1 MNTNIIIGTAGH
13 IDHGKTT
20 LIKAL
25 TGTDTDRLTEE
36 KKRGISIDLGF
47 TSFKINENKSAGIID
62 VPGHEKFLKN
72 MLAGVAGMDM
82 ILLVV
87 SAEEG
92 IMPQTREHLDILN
105 LIGIKKGIV
114 VITKAEK
121 VDKEFIELIKEDII
135 SEIKGTFLENS
146 EIITV
151 DSISRFGINDL
162 VRKIDNMTDE
172 VEPKNLSVPARMFVD
187 RVFSIK
193 GFGTVLTG
201 TLIEGTLN
209 VDDEVTI
216 YPKKITSKVRN
227 IQVHS
232 KSVDSGYAG
241 QRVAVNVSGIS
252 IDEVERGDILSNSN
266 NIPKSMMIDAK
277 IKILKNASRDLEHWD
292 RVRIYHGAREIL
304 GRVVPLEKNRINK
317 GEEGYVQIRL
327 EEVLASKSMDKI
339 ILRFYSPM
347 ETIGG
352 GTILD
357 PNPPKHNINLDIVE
371 NLRIKEEGRLEDK
384 IEKVL
389 MEASVPL
396 SLEII
401 TQELNEDKKIV
412 EEGLEILIEEKR
424 ALKINEGYFS
434 ENKLTELKIK
444 AIDVINKYH
453 KTFPYR
459 FGMSKEELRSRVYK
473 SFKPKDFDKVLEL
486 LDISREIKIKENII
500 SLTDFEIRY
509 EGKGAT
515 AKRELE
521 NHYLNNMSPLQTDK
535 VTEKDSLKEEV
546 LNSLIGSKLQ
556 RISDDLIY
564 DITLIEKI
572 KNDLLDF
579 LEENEKITVKDFKDM
594 TGLSRKY
601 TIAILEYFD
610 NNKIT
615 KRDGDFRI
623 KCN

>member
-1 MNTNIIIGTAGH
+1 MNKNIIIGTAGH

-25 TGTDTDRLTEE
+25 TGTDTDRLKEE

-47 TSFKINENKSAGIID
+47 TSFKINENKIAGIID

-121 VDKEFIELIKEDII
+121 VEKEFIELIKEDII

-146 EIITV
+146 EIIAV

-162 VRKIDNMTDE
+162 VKKIDNMTDE
-172 VEPKNLSVPARMFVD
+172 VEPKNLSMPARMFVD

-216 YPKKITSKVRN
+216 YPKKITSKVRT

-232 KSVDSGYAG
+232 KSVNSGYAG

-252 IDEVERGDILSNSN
+252 VDEVERGDILSSSNS
-266 NIPKSMMIDAK
+266 IPKSMMIDAK

-292 RVRIYHGAREIL
+292 RVRVYHGAREIL
-304 GRVVPLEKNRINK
+304 GRIVPLEKNRINK

-389 MEASVPL
+389 MESSSPL
-396 SLEII
+396 LSEVI
-401 TQELNEDKKIV
+401 TQELNEDKKII
-412 EEGLEILIEEKR
+412 EEGLKILIEEER
-424 ALKINEGYFS
+424 ALKINEGYF
-434 ENKLTELKIK
+434 NKDKLTELNIK
-444 AIDVINKYH
+444 AIDVISKYH

-459 FGMSKEELRSRVYK
+459 FGISKEELRSRVYK

-486 LDISREIKIKENII
+486 LNISKEVKIKENII
-500 SLTDFEIRY
+500 SLTDFEITY
-509 EGKGAT
+509 EGKGA
-515 AKRELE
+515 AIKKELE

-535 VTEKDSLKEEV
+535 VTEKDSLKEEI
-546 LNSLIGSKLQ
+546 LNSLIGIKLQ

-564 DITLIEKI
+564 DISLMEKI
-572 KNDLLDF
+572 KHDLLNF
-579 LEENEKITVKDFKDM
+579 LAENEKITVKDFKDM

-623 KCN
+623 KYN

>member
-1 MNTNIIIGTAGH
+1 MNKNIIIGTAGH

-25 TGTDTDRLTEE
+25 TGTDTDRLKEE

-92 IMPQTREHLDILN
+92 TMPQTREHLDILN

-121 VDKEFIELIKEDII
+121 VEKEFIELIKEDII

-146 EIITV
+146 EIIAV

-162 VRKIDNMTDE
+162 VKKIDNMTDE

-232 KSVDSGYAG
+232 KSVNSGYAG

-252 IDEVERGDILSNSN
+252 VDEVERGDILSSSNS
-266 NIPKSMMIDAK
+266 IPKSMMIDAK

-292 RVRIYHGAREIL
+292 RVRVYHGAREIL

-389 MEASVPL
+389 MESSSPL
-396 SLEII
+396 LSEVI

-412 EEGLEILIEEKR
+412 EEGLEILIEEER

-434 ENKLTELKIK
+434 KDKLAELNIK
-444 AIDVINKYH
+444 AIDVISKYH

-459 FGMSKEELRSRVYK
+459 FGISKEELRSRVYK

-486 LDISREIKIKENII
+486 LNISKEVKIKENII
-500 SLTDFEIRY
+500 SLTDFEITY
-509 EGKGAT
+509 EGKGA
-515 AKRELE
+515 AVKKELE

-535 VTEKDSLKEEV
+535 VTEKDSLKEEI
-546 LNSLIGSKLQ
+546 LNSLIGIKLQ

-564 DITLIEKI
+564 DISLMEKI
-572 KNDLLDF
+572 KNDLLNF
-579 LEENEKITVKDFKDM
+579 LAENEKITVKDFKDM

-623 KCN
+623 KYN

>member
-1 MNTNIIIGTAGH
+1 MNKNIIIGTAGH

-25 TGTDTDRLTEE
+25 TGTDTDRLKEE

-121 VDKEFIELIKEDII
+121 VEKEFIELIKEDII

-146 EIITV
+146 EIIAV

-162 VRKIDNMTDE
+162 VKKIDNMTDE

-232 KSVDSGYAG
+232 KSVNSGYAG

-252 IDEVERGDILSNSN
+252 VDEVERGDILSSSNS
-266 NIPKSMMIDAK
+266 IPKSMMIDAK

-292 RVRIYHGAREIL
+292 RVRVYHGAREIL

-389 MEASVPL
+389 MESSSPL
-396 SLEII
+396 LSEVI

-412 EEGLEILIEEKR
+412 EEGLEILIEEER

-434 ENKLTELKIK
+434 KDKLAELNIK
-444 AIDVINKYH
+444 AIDVISKYH

-459 FGMSKEELRSRVYK
+459 FGISKEELRSRVYK

-486 LDISREIKIKENII
+486 LNISKEVKIKENII
-500 SLTDFEIRY
+500 SLTDFEITY
-509 EGKGAT
+509 EGKGA
-515 AKRELE
+515 AVKKELE

-535 VTEKDSLKEEV
+535 VTEKDSLKEEI
-546 LNSLIGSKLQ
+546 LNSLIGIKLQ

-564 DITLIEKI
+564 DISLMEKI
-572 KNDLLDF
+572 KNDLLNF
-579 LEENEKITVKDFKDM
+579 LAENEKITVKDFKDM

-623 KCN
+623 KYN

>member
-1 MNTNIIIGTAGH
+1 MNKNIIIGTAGH

-25 TGTDTDRLTEE
+25 TGTDTDRLKEE

-121 VDKEFIELIKEDII
+121 VEKEFIELIKEDII

-146 EIITV
+146 EIIPV

-162 VRKIDNMTDE
+162 VKKIDSMTDE

-232 KSVDSGYAG
+232 KSVNSGYAG

-252 IDEVERGDILSNSN
+252 VDEVERGDILSSSNS
-266 NIPKSMMIDAK
+266 IPKSMMIDAK

-292 RVRIYHGAREIL
+292 RVRVYHGAREIL

-389 MEASVPL
+389 MESSSPL
-396 SLEII
+396 LSEVI

-412 EEGLEILIEEKR
+412 EEGLEILIEEER

-434 ENKLTELKIK
+434 KDKLAELNIK
-444 AIDVINKYH
+444 AIDVISKYH

-459 FGMSKEELRSRVYK
+459 FGISKEELRSRVYK

-486 LDISREIKIKENII
+486 LNISKEVKIKENII
-500 SLTDFEIRY
+500 SLTDFEITY
-509 EGKGAT
+509 EGKGA
-515 AKRELE
+515 AVKKELE

-535 VTEKDSLKEEV
+535 VTEKDSLKEEI
-546 LNSLIGSKLQ
+546 LNSLIGIKLQ

-564 DITLIEKI
+564 DISLMEKI
-572 KNDLLDF
+572 KNDLLNF
-579 LEENEKITVKDFKDM
+579 LAENEKITVKDFKDM

-623 KCN
+623 KYN